1 MSGTVIAQLLAFLLM
16 PILTRLYTQEAFGL
30 LTTFTAMVSLISS
43 YATLKYDTAIVL
55 PKKERNAYALLKL
68 SNYIAV
74 ILICLSCAFLYIPI
88 PYFNEYAGL
97 QLFIAVGAAFSV
109 NYNISTL
116 WNIRKKE
123 FKITTIAQ
131 IMQSTG
137 VFIFQLGFYFLFELK
152 GLIIGNVFGVLFS
165 GFYLIYI
172 RKNLVD
178 KSLINSI
185 TKDDY
190 KKVAK
195 RYIDF
200 PKYFVW
206 SNIILN
212 LSTNLPVLLFVKF
225 IPLTLLGLYGV
236 ALRLINQPVA
246 LIANN
251 LKDILLS
258 YMADRKNKLQPILNW
273 YLKNIGL
280 LFLLSLI
287 GSLVLIWKGEMLVTL
302 FLGKDWTRSGTI
314 IKCLIPIFIGSMI
327 STPGTAAVRVFEM
340 QKYTLVYSIVSLAL
354 KVATLTLLFF
364 MKVEFELLILIY
376 SIVTLLIVVANNFFI
391 IFKIKHY
398 ENSLIISKT

>member
-16 PILTRLYTQEAFGL
+16 PVLTRLYTQEAFGL
-30 LTTFTAMVSLISS
+30 LTSFSAMVSLISS
-43 YATLKYDTAIVL
+43 YATLKYDTALVL

-74 ILICLSCAFLYIPI
+74 ILICLSCAFLFLPI
-88 PYFNEYAGL
+88 PYFKEYAGL

-109 NYNISTL
+109 NYNISAL

-123 FKITTIAQ
+123 FKITTTAK
-131 IMQSTG
+131 IMQSAG
-137 VFIFQLGFYFLFELK
+137 VFLFQLGFYFFFELK

-165 GFYLIYI
+165 GLYLFFI
-172 RKNLVD
+172 RKKLVD
-178 KSLINSI
+178 KTVINSI

-212 LSTNLPVLLFVKF
+212 LSSNLPVLLFVKF

-236 ALRLINQPVA
+236 ALRLIHQPVA
-246 LIANN
+246 LVSSNVKSIV
-251 LKDILLS
+251 LS
-258 YMADRKNKLQPILNW
+258 YMAERKNKLQPILKW
-273 YLKNIGL
+273 YLKIIGL
-280 LFLLSLI
+280 LFILSLI
-287 GSLVLIWKGEMLVTL
+287 GSLILIWKGETLVTL

-314 IKCLIPIFIGSMI
+314 IKCMIPMFIGSMI
-327 STPGTAAVRVFEM
+327 TTPATAAVRVFEM
-340 QKYTLVYSIVSLAL
+340 QKYTLGYSIVSLGL
-354 KVATLTLLFF
+354 KVATLSILF
-364 MKVEFELLILIY
+364 MLKLEFELLILFY
-376 SIVTLLIVVANNFFI
+376 SMVTLLIILGNNFFI
-391 IFKIKHY
+391 IKKIYRY
-398 ENSLIISKT
+398 EKSKKQLH